1 MADVR
6 VQVAAPSTPDPTNQ
20 ARLICGA
27 TTVILP
33 WWPDEIAWNTMAYS
47 WTEQPRPGRAPL
59 LLQDAKTLP
68 EISLGFVLAYKPT
81 TFVAD
86 ARSIQPVIND
96 LRTIATSETPAQLML
111 AARDTGRWRITDF
124 AVTELDHAAEG
135 SPIRAEISMTLKR
148 AQDASA
154 PIGPVPARKKK
165 KPGRRA

>member
-6 VQVAAPSTPDPTNQ
+6 IQVAAPSTPDPANQ

-111 AARDTGRWRITDF
+111 AARDTGRWRVTDF
-124 AVTELDHAAEG
+124 AVTELDHATEG